1 MMLCNMLLILVFTV
15 FIYDFC
21 FQISGRDHSMA
32 FACGRTKR
40 HACKCR
46 KSHDVRFLLF
56 AIWFWPVEFML
67 NVFLCFFFSI
77 LLYQAKGIR
86 GQTHDL
92 TNSRATCIFATSN
105 MNECAV
111 VTANQKL
118 KREKCG
124 IWAIQCCRK
133 RQNRTQQHSESIEL
147 FVNNKARSPQQP
159 RLIDKTGNSIEMVC
173 VVDFRWNKF

>member
-111 VTANQKL
+111 VTANQKP
-118 KREKCG
+118 KEEKNAEYEQFNAEERG
-124 IWAIQCCRK
+124 KIEHSNTV
-133 RQNRTQQHSESIEL
+133 NRSNYLSTIRHDL
-147 FVNNKARSPQQP
+147 HNN
-159 RLIDKTGNSIEMVC
+159 LV
-173 VVDFRWNKF
+173 